1 MKMIDV
7 YCPAKVN
14 LFLNVTRYD
23 EQTQLHDIVSY
34 NQTINMYDKVSIF
47 DKFSKESS
55 IKIVSKDNIPKDENN
70 SAYRAAKVFFDYTL
84 IPHKEFTITINKG
97 IPVGSGLGG
106 ESTDAAGVLLAL
118 NRYYNAN
125 LTRGEMLKLAY
136 MVGSDV
142 PYFIV
147 GNFAKVTNYGK
158 NVTSLV
164 NNKYN
169 FFLIIEP
176 DFSLNTEE
184 MYRKLDEYGLTRQEY
199 NPCVLHN
206 DFVHVMPEE
215 LKKLREYLM
224 QFKSLN
230 HSLTGTGSSYF
241 LANDVLCFD
250 NHNMVHDI
258 KKEFPKFKIYT
269 HKKIEGHRFMTTTS
283 F

>member
-1 MKMIDV
+1 MI
-7 YCPAKVN
+7 A
-14 LFLNVTRYD
+14 L
-23 EQTQLHDIVSY
+23 SY
-34 NQTINMYDKVSIF
+34 
-47 DKFSKESS
+47 
-55 IKIVSKDNIPKDENN
+55 
-70 SAYRAAKVFFDYTL
+70 SAYQILYLGEYTNETRIAL
-84 IPHKEFTITINKG
+84 DIIWLFIIVYSFIHVIRIKKDDVKNKKKNDIITIFISSCFKCVLAFF
-97 IPVGSGLGG
+97 PLWGL
-106 ESTDAAGVLLAL
+106 
-118 NRYYNAN
+118 
-125 LTRGEMLKLAY
+125 
-136 MVGSDV
+136 
-142 PYFIV
+142 
-147 GNFAKVTNYGK
+147 
-158 NVTSLV
+158 
-164 NNKYN
+164 
-169 FFLIIEP
+169 FLIIEP

-184 MYRKLDEYGLTRQEY
+184 IYRKLDEYGLTHQEY